1 MPAVAKRDAGV
12 IEIELRRKD
21 DDAPNSIL
29 L

>member
-1 MPAVAKRDAGV
+1 MPAVAKRGVGV

-21 DDAPNSIL
+21 DDARNSIL

>member
-1 MPAVAKRDAGV
+1 MHAVCEKRREV

-21 DDAPNSIL
+21 DDARKSIL